1 MSENGNGRVLNE
13 HGDGV
18 KLSKDGQR
26 WKVWLGGTA
35 AVYGREEV
43 AYLRSTVITLAAHDR
58 EEAANVGL
66 LIHGL
71 KSRFDAVLM
80 TPEEVAEHDAVV
92 EGCPVAAPAL
102 VDPDFGPRAGK
113 LQRDPQRTAWEAA
126 NGIAMV
132 TGRQRRDVLAALVAA
147 ERGLT
152 DEELRTIT
160 THRRARTRRQELQE
174 AGWVEDSGRVRP
186 VASGNDAIV
195 WALTEAA
202 ARAYGKLPPIAADEP

>member
-92 EGCPVAAPAL
+92 EGCPVAATRAEIPLREVPA
-102 VDPDFGPRAGK
+102 RRQAAA
-113 LQRDPQRTAWEAA
+113 RPQRTAWEAA

-132 TGRQRRDVLAALVAA
+132 TGTPAP
-147 ERGLT
+147 
-152 DEELRTIT
+152 
-160 THRRARTRRQELQE
+160 RRARRARGSRARAHGRGASRRSPPTAVRTRRQELQE
-174 AGWVEDSGRVRP
+174 AGYVEDSGRGGP
-186 VASGNDAIV
+186 TASGNDAIV

-202 ARAYGKLPPIAADEP
+202 ARAAGKLPADRR